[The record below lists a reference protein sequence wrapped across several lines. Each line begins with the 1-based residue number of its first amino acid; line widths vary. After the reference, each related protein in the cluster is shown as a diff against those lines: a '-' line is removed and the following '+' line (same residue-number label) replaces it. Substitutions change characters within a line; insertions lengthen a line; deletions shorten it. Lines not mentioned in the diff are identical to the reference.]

1 MPGCTCTRT
10 VALAL
15 FVSAFACSS
24 NAWNAQA
31 QAPAPPDAAQNN
43 STAILREVKSDGL
56 KTFTNEQVTTLS
68 GLQIGQSVGKDELQ
82 AAADKLVGSGVFAH
96 VKYNFQSRAD
106 GLLVIFHLE
115 EAERIPAY
123 FDNLPWFTDGELNDA
138 IRAKIAFYN
147 GTLPG
152 AGAVVDQ
159 AADAVSQFLATHGL
173 QAAVEH
179 SVVANPNGEGT
190 IQEFHIEGS
199 SLSIEKLEFSD
210 ASLNTS
216 KTVQQQLAEL
226 KGKPF
231 SRMAID
237 LFLTEQIRPIYQ
249 KQGYLR
255 VQLGPPEIR
264 LTGNPNQKLPEKI
277 PVFVPVAAGAIYK
290 WKGIEWSG
298 NSLLSTITLTGDLG
312 LKPGDV
318 ADGMAI
324 EGGLDRIREEYAHV
338 GYLEAKIDPV
348 ANYDDQAHTVSYRV
362 RVDEGGSFKFNALTI
377 TGLSPGA
384 EKRLRDAW
392 SISQGELFD
401 KTIFEDL
408 LTKLETKPHDIFGSL
423 PVHYDNVGHWVQPDD
438 ANHTV
443 DVLLDFK

>member
-1 MPGCTCTRT
+1 MLGCTRT
-10 VALAL
+10 LALTL
-15 FVSAFACSS
+15 FVSASICISFASI
-24 NAWNAQA
+24 AGAQN
-31 QAPAPPDAAQNN
+31 PPPPTAAQNN
-43 STAILREVKSDGL
+43 STAVLREVKSDGL
-56 KTFTNEQVTTLS
+56 KTFTNDQVTTLS
-68 GLQIGQSVGKDELQ
+68 GLQIGQQVGKDDLQ
-82 AAADKLVGSGVFAH
+82 GAADKLVQSGVFAH

-106 GLLVIFHLE
+106 GLVLLFHLE

-138 IRAKIAFYN
+138 IRAKISFYN
-147 GTLPG
+147 GTLPS
-152 AGAVVDQ
+152 AGAVVEQ
-159 AADAVSQFLATHGL
+159 AADAVSQFLGTHGL

-179 SVVANPNGEGT
+179 TVVANPNGEGS

-199 SLSIEKLEFSD
+199 SLSIESLKFSD
-210 ASLNTS
+210 ASLNES

-226 KGKPF
+226 KGKPY

-237 LFLTEQIRPIYQ
+237 LFLMEQVRPVYQ

-255 VQLGPPEIR
+255 AKLGPPEIR

-277 PVFVPVAAGAIYK
+277 PVFVPVVPGEIYK
-290 WKGIEWSG
+290 LKGVEWSG
-298 NSLLSTITLTGDLG
+298 NSLLSTSTLSGDMG

-324 EGGLDRIREEYAHV
+324 EAGLERAREEYAHV

-362 RVDEGGSFKFNALTI
+362 RVEEGGSYKFNALTI

-384 EKRLRDAW
+384 EKKLRDAW
-392 SISQGELFD
+392 SIPQGEVFD
-401 KTIFEDL
+401 KTIFEDF
-408 LTKLETKPHDIFGSL
+408 LTKLETKPHDIFGTL

-438 ANHTV
+438 AKHTV

>member
-1 MPGCTCTRT
+1 MPGCMRMF
-10 VALAL
+10 ALTL
-15 FVSAFACSS
+15 FVSASICTPLAS
-24 NAWNAQA
+24 NAEAQT
-31 QAPAPPDAAQNN
+31 PPPPTTQNN
-43 STAILREVKSDGL
+43 STAVLREVKADGL
-56 KTFTNEQVTTLS
+56 KTFTSEQVTTLS
-68 GLQIGQSVGKDELQ
+68 GLQIGQSVGKDDLQ
-82 AAADKLVGSGVFAH
+82 GAADKLVQSGVFAH

-106 GLLVIFHLE
+106 GLVVTFHLE
-115 EAERIPAY
+115 EADRMPAY
-123 FDNLPWFTDGELNDA
+123 FDNLPWFTDGELNEA
-138 IRAKIAFYN
+138 IRPKLPFYS

-152 AGAVVDQ
+152 AGAVVEQ

-179 SVVANPNGEGT
+179 TVVANPNGDGT

-199 SLSIEKLEFSD
+199 SLSIASLDFSD

-216 KTVQQQLAEL
+216 KVVQQQLAEL
-226 KGKPF
+226 KGKPY

-255 VQLGPPEIR
+255 AKLGPPEIR

-277 PVFVPVAAGAIYK
+277 PVFVPVVPGDVYK
-290 WKGIEWSG
+290 WKGVEWSG
-298 NSLLSTITLTGDLG
+298 NSLLSTTTLNGDMG
-312 LKPGDV
+312 LKPGEV

-324 EGGLDRIREEYAHV
+324 EGGLDHIREEYAHV

-348 ANYDDQAHTVSYRV
+348 ANFDDQAHTVSYRV

-384 EKRLRDAW
+384 EKKLRDAW
-392 SISQGELFD
+392 SIPQGEVFD
-401 KTIFEDL
+401 KTTFEDF
-408 LTKLETKPHDIFGSL
+408 LTKLETKPHDIFGTL

-438 ANHTV
+438 AKHTV

>member
-1 MPGCTCTRT
+1 MPGCTRSF
-10 VALAL
+10 ALAL
-15 FVSAFACSS
+15 FVSASICSS
-24 NAWNAQA
+24 IAEAQTPPS
-31 QAPAPPDAAQNN
+31 PAAAQNN
-43 STAILREVKSDGL
+43 STAVLREVKADGL
-56 KTFTNEQVTTLS
+56 KTFTNEQVIAIS
-68 GLQIGQSVGKDELQ
+68 GLQIGQQVGRDDLQ
-82 AAADKLVGSGVFAH
+82 GAADKLVQSGVFAH
-96 VKYNFQSRAD
+96 VKYTFQSRAD
-106 GLLVIFHLE
+106 GLVVTFHLE
-115 EAERIPAY
+115 EADRMPAY

-138 IRAKIAFYN
+138 IRAKTPSYN
-147 GTLPG
+147 GMLPG
-152 AGAVVDQ
+152 AGALVDQ
-159 AADAVSQFLATHGL
+159 AADAISQFLATHGL

-210 ASLNTS
+210 VSLNSS
-216 KTVQQQLAEL
+216 KTVQQQLVEL

-255 VQLGPPEIR
+255 VKLGPPEIR

-277 PVFVPVAAGAIYK
+277 PVFVPVEQGAIYK

-298 NSLLSTITLTGDLG
+298 NSLLSTITLTSDLG

-324 EGGLDRIREEYAHV
+324 EAGLDHIREEYAHV
-338 GYLEAKIDPV
+338 GYLEAKVDPV

-362 RVDEGGSFKFNALTI
+362 RIDEGGSFKFNALTI

-392 SISQGELFD
+392 GIPQGEIFD
-401 KTIFEDL
+401 KTIFEDF
-408 LTKLETKPHDIFGSL
+408 LTKLETKPHDIFGTL
-423 PVHYDNVGHWVQPDD
+423 PVHYDNVGHWVQPDA
-438 ANHTV
+438 ANHKV
-443 DVLLDFK
+443 DVLLDFR

>member
-1 MPGCTCTRT
+1 MPGSTGTF
-10 VALAL
+10 ALAL
-15 FVSAFACSS
+15 FLSASICSS
-24 NAWNAQA
+24 IASNADAQD
-31 QAPAPPDAAQNN
+31 APPPAAAQNN
-43 STAILREVKSDGL
+43 STATLREIKSDGL
-56 KTFTNEQVTTLS
+56 KTFTNDQITALS
-68 GLQIGQSVGKDELQ
+68 GLQIGQQVGRDDLQ
-82 AAADKLVGSGVFAH
+82 GAADRLVQSGIFAH

-106 GLLVIFHLE
+106 GLVVTFHLD
-115 EAERIPAY
+115 EADRLPAY

-138 IRAKIAFYN
+138 IRAKLPFYN

-179 SVVANPNGEGT
+179 NVVANPNGEGT

-199 SLSIEKLEFSD
+199 SLSIASLNFSD

-216 KTVQQQLAEL
+216 KVVQQQLAEL
-226 KGKPF
+226 KGKPY

-255 VQLGPPEIR
+255 AKLGPPEIR

-277 PVFVPVAAGAIYK
+277 PVFVPVEAGPIYK
-290 WKGIEWSG
+290 WKGVEWSG
-298 NSLLSTITLTGDLG
+298 NSLLSTTTLAGDMG

-324 EGGLDRIREEYAHV
+324 EAGLEKIREEYAHV

-348 ANYDDQAHTVSYRV
+348 ANYDDQAHTVGYRV
-362 RVDEGGSFKFNALTI
+362 RVEEGSPFKFNALTI

-392 SISQGELFD
+392 SIPQGEVFD
-401 KTIFEDL
+401 KTIFEDF
-408 LTKLETKPHDIFGSL
+408 LTKLETKPHDIFGTL

-438 ANHTV
+438 AKRTV

>member
-1 MPGCTCTRT
+1 MPGCTRT
-10 VALAL
+10 FALAL
-15 FVSAFACSS
+15 FLSASTTSSIVS
-24 NAWNAQA
+24 NAEA
-31 QAPAPPDAAQNN
+31 QAPTAPAAAQNN
-43 STAILREVKSDGL
+43 STAVLREIKSDGL
-56 KTFTNEQVTTLS
+56 KTFTNDQVTALS
-68 GLQIGQSVGKDELQ
+68 GLQIGQQVGKDDLQ
-82 AAADKLVGSGVFAH
+82 GAADKLVESGVFAH

-106 GLLVIFHLE
+106 GLAVTFHLE
-115 EAERIPAY
+115 EADRMPAY

-138 IRAKIAFYN
+138 IRAKIPFYN
-147 GTLPG
+147 GALPS

-179 SVVANPNGEGT
+179 TVVANPNGEGT

-199 SLSIEKLEFSD
+199 SLSIASLDFSD

-216 KTVQQQLAEL
+216 KVVQQQLAEL
-226 KGKPF
+226 KGKPY

-255 VQLGPPEIR
+255 AKLGPPEIR

-277 PVFVPVAAGAIYK
+277 PVFVPVESGAIYK

-298 NSLLSTITLTGDLG
+298 NSLLSTITLTSDLG

-324 EGGLDRIREEYAHV
+324 EGGLERIREEYAHV

-392 SISQGELFD
+392 SIPQGEVFD
-401 KTIFEDL
+401 KTIFEDF
-408 LTKLETKPHDIFGSL
+408 LTKLETKPNDIFGTL

-438 ANHTV
+438 AKHTV

>member
-1 MPGCTCTRT
+1 MRT
-10 VALAL
+10 FALTL
-15 FVSAFACSS
+15 FVSASICTPLSS
-24 NAWNAQA
+24 IAET
-31 QAPAPPDAAQNN
+31 QAPPPSAAQNN
-43 STAILREVKSDGL
+43 STAALREVKSDGL
-56 KTFTNEQVTTLS
+56 KTFTNDQVTALS
-68 GLQIGQSVGKDELQ
+68 GLQIGQQVGKDDLQ
-82 AAADKLVGSGVFAH
+82 AAADKLVQSGLFAH
-96 VKYNFQSRAD
+96 VRYNFNSRAD
-106 GLLVIFHLE
+106 GLVLLFHLD

-138 IRAKIAFYN
+138 IRAKIPFYN
-147 GTLPG
+147 GALPG
-152 AGAVVDQ
+152 AGAVVEQ
-159 AADAVSQFLATHGL
+159 AADAVSQFLGTHGL

-179 SVVANPNGEGT
+179 TVVANPNGEGS

-210 ASLNTS
+210 ASLNAS

-226 KGKPF
+226 KGKPY

-237 LFLTEQIRPIYQ
+237 LFLTEQVRPVYQ

-255 VQLGPPEIR
+255 VRLGPPEIR

-277 PVFVPVAAGAIYK
+277 PVFVPVVPGSIYK
-290 WKGIEWSG
+290 WNGVEWSG
-298 NSLLSTITLTGDLG
+298 NSLLATTTLNGDLA

-324 EGGLDRIREEYAHV
+324 EAGLDRVREEYAHV

-362 RVDEGGSFKFNALTI
+362 RIDEGNSYKFNALTI

-384 EKRLRDAW
+384 EKKLRDAW
-392 SISQGELFD
+392 SIPQGEVFD
-401 KTIFEDL
+401 KTIFEDF
-408 LTKLETKPHDIFGSL
+408 LTKLETKPHDIFGTL

-438 ANHTV
+438 AKHTV

>member
-1 MPGCTCTRT
+1 MRRF
-10 VALAL
+10 ALAL
-15 FVSAFACSS
+15 FVSASICTPYGSLAR
-24 NAWNAQA
+24 A
-31 QAPAPPDAAQNN
+31 QAPPPPAGSQNN
-43 STAILREVKSDGL
+43 STAVLREVKSDGL
-56 KTFTNEQVTTLS
+56 KTFTNDQVTAIS
-68 GLQIGQSVGKDELQ
+68 GLQIGQQVGKDDLQ
-82 AAADKLVGSGVFAH
+82 GAADKLVQSGLFAH

-106 GLLVIFHLE
+106 GLVLLLHLE
-115 EAERIPAY
+115 EAERMPAY

-138 IRAKIAFYN
+138 IRAKISYYN
-147 GTLPG
+147 GTLPS
-152 AGAVVDQ
+152 AGAVVEQ
-159 AADAVSQFLATHGL
+159 AADAVSQFLGTHGL

-179 SVVANPNGEGT
+179 TVVANPNGEGS

-199 SLSIEKLEFSD
+199 SLSIESLKFSD
-210 ASLNTS
+210 AALNES

-226 KGKPF
+226 KGKPY

-237 LFLTEQIRPIYQ
+237 LFLAEQIRPVYQ

-255 VQLGPPEIR
+255 AKLGPPEIR

-277 PVFVPVAAGAIYK
+277 PVFVPVVPGEIYK
-290 WKGIEWSG
+290 WKGVEWSG
-298 NSLLSTITLTGDLG
+298 NSLLSTTTLAGDFG

-324 EGGLDRIREEYAHV
+324 EAGLERVREEYAHV

-362 RVDEGGSFKFNALTI
+362 RVDEGGSYKFNALTI

-384 EKRLRDAW
+384 EKKLRDAW
-392 SISQGELFD
+392 SIPQGEVFD
-401 KTIFEDL
+401 KTIFEDF
-408 LTKLETKPHDIFGSL
+408 LTKLETKPKDVFGTL

-438 ANHTV
+438 AKHTV

>member
-1 MPGCTCTRT
+1 MPGRTRT
-10 VALAL
+10 FALSL
-15 FVSAFACSS
+15 FVSALVCT
-24 NAWNAQA
+24 WNAPNSVA
-31 QAPAPPDAAQNN
+31 QASPPPASAAQNS
-43 STAILREVKSDGL
+43 STAAVREIKADGL
-56 KTFTNEQVTTLS
+56 KTFTNDQVIALS
-68 GLQIGQSVGKDELQ
+68 GLQIGQQVGKDDLQ
-82 AAADKLVGSGVFAH
+82 AAADKLVQSGVFAH

-106 GLLVIFHLE
+106 GLVVIFHLD
-115 EAERIPAY
+115 EADRMPAY

-138 IRAKIAFYN
+138 IRAKLPFYN

-159 AADAVSQFLATHGL
+159 AADAVSQFLGTHGL

-179 SVVANPNGEGT
+179 NVVANPNGEGT

-199 SLSIEKLEFSD
+199 SLSIASLEFSD

-216 KTVQQQLAEL
+216 KVVQQQLAEL
-226 KGKPF
+226 KGKPY

-237 LFLTEQIRPIYQ
+237 LFLTEQVRPIYQ

-255 VQLGPPEIR
+255 AKLGPPEIR

-277 PVFVPVAAGAIYK
+277 PVFVPVVQGPIYK
-290 WKGIEWSG
+290 WKGVEWSG
-298 NSLLSTITLTGDLG
+298 NSLLSTTTLTSDMG

-324 EGGLDRIREEYAHV
+324 EGGLERIREEYAHV

-348 ANYDDQAHTVSYRV
+348 ASYDDQARTVSYRV
-362 RVDEGGSFKFNALTI
+362 RIDEGGSFKFNALTI

-384 EKRLRDAW
+384 EKKLRDAW
-392 SISQGELFD
+392 NIPQGEVFD
-401 KTIFEDL
+401 KTIFEDF
-408 LTKLETKPHDIFGSL
+408 LTKLETKPKDVFGTL
-423 PVHYDNVGHWVQPDD
+423 PVHYDNVGHWVQPDN
-438 ANHTV
+438 AKHTV

>member
-1 MPGCTCTRT
+1 MPGCMRT
-10 VALAL
+10 FALTL
-15 FVSAFACSS
+15 FVSASICTPLSS
-24 NAWNAQA
+24 IAET
-31 QAPAPPDAAQNN
+31 QAPPPSAAQNN
-43 STAILREVKSDGL
+43 STAALREVKSDGL
-56 KTFTNEQVTTLS
+56 KTFTNDQVTALS
-68 GLQIGQSVGKDELQ
+68 GLQIGQQVGKDDLQ
-82 AAADKLVGSGVFAH
+82 AAADKLVQSGLFAH
-96 VKYNFQSRAD
+96 VRYNFNSRAD
-106 GLLVIFHLE
+106 GLVLLFHLD

-138 IRAKIAFYN
+138 IRAKIPFYN
-147 GTLPG
+147 GALPG
-152 AGAVVDQ
+152 AGAVVEQ
-159 AADAVSQFLATHGL
+159 AADAVSQFLGTHGL

-179 SVVANPNGEGT
+179 TVVANPNGEGS

-199 SLSIEKLEFSD
+199 SLSIESLKFSD
-210 ASLNTS
+210 ASLNES

-226 KGKPF
+226 KGKPY

-237 LFLTEQIRPIYQ
+237 LFLMEQVRPVYQ

-255 VQLGPPEIR
+255 AKLGPPEIR

-277 PVFVPVAAGAIYK
+277 PVFVPVVQGAIYK
-290 WKGIEWSG
+290 WKGVEWSG
-298 NSLLSTITLTGDLG
+298 NSLLSTITLTSDLG

-324 EGGLDRIREEYAHV
+324 EAGLEHIREEYAHV

-362 RVDEGGSFKFNALTI
+362 RVDEGGSYKFNALTI
-377 TGLSPGA
+377 TGLSPSA
-384 EKRLRDAW
+384 EKKLRDAW
-392 SISQGELFD
+392 SIPQGEVFD
-401 KTIFEDL
+401 KTIFEDF
-408 LTKLETKPHDIFGSL
+408 LTRLETKPKDVFGTL

-438 ANHTV
+438 AKHTV

>member
-1 MPGCTCTRT
+1 MRT
-10 VALAL
+10 FALTL
-15 FVSAFACSS
+15 FVSASICSS
-24 NAWNAQA
+24 MVSIAGA
-31 QAPAPPDAAQNN
+31 QAPPTPTAAQNN
-43 STAILREVKSDGL
+43 STAVLREVKSDGL
-56 KTFTNEQVTTLS
+56 KTFTNDQVTAIS
-68 GLQIGQSVGKDELQ
+68 GLQIGQQVGKDDLQ
-82 AAADKLVGSGVFAH
+82 GAADKLVQSGLFAH
-96 VKYNFQSRAD
+96 VKYNFNSRAD
-106 GLLVIFHLE
+106 GLVVLFHLE

-138 IRAKIAFYN
+138 IRAKIPFYN

-152 AGAVVDQ
+152 AGAVVEQ
-159 AADAVSQFLATHGL
+159 AADAVSQFLGTHGL

-179 SVVANPNGEGT
+179 TVVANPNGEGS

-210 ASLNTS
+210 ASLNSS

-226 KGKPF
+226 KGKPY

-237 LFLTEQIRPIYQ
+237 LFLMEQIRPVYQ

-255 VQLGPPEIR
+255 AKLGPPEIR

-277 PVFVPVAAGAIYK
+277 PVFVPIVAGEIYK
-290 WKGIEWSG
+290 LKGVEWSG
-298 NSLLSTITLTGDLG
+298 NSLLSTTTLSGDMA
-312 LKPGDV
+312 LKGGDV

-324 EGGLDRIREEYAHV
+324 EAGFERVREEYAHV

-348 ANYDDQAHTVSYRV
+348 ANYDDAAHSVSYRV
-362 RVDEGGSFKFNALTI
+362 RVDEGGSYKFNALTI

-384 EKRLRDAW
+384 EKKLRDAW
-392 SISQGELFD
+392 SIPQGEVFD
-401 KTIFEDL
+401 KTIFEDF
-408 LTKLETKPHDIFGSL
+408 LTKLETKPHDIFGTL

-438 ANHTV
+438 AKHTV

>member
-1 MPGCTCTRT
+1 MF
-10 VALAL
+10 ALAVFL
-15 FVSAFACSS
+15 SALICDL
-24 NAWNAQA
+24 NASKAGAQTPPE
-31 QAPAPPDAAQNN
+31 PAGASASENN
-43 STAILREVKSDGL
+43 STTVLREVKAEGL
-56 KTFTNEQVTTLS
+56 KTFTDEQVIALS
-68 GLQIGQSVGKDELQ
+68 GLQIGQQVGRDDLQ
-82 AAADKLVGSGVFAH
+82 GAADKLVQSGVFAH

-106 GLLVIFHLE
+106 GLVVTFHVD
-115 EAERIPAY
+115 EADRMPAY

-138 IRAKIAFYN
+138 IRAKLDFYN

-152 AGAVVDQ
+152 AGAVVEQ
-159 AADAVSQFLATHGL
+159 AANAVSQFLATHGL

-179 SVVANPNGEGT
+179 QVVANPNGEGT
-190 IQEFHIEGS
+190 IQEFHIEGG
-199 SLSIEKLEFSD
+199 SLSIASLNFSD
-210 ASLNTS
+210 ATLNTS
-216 KTVQQQLAEL
+216 KVVQQQLAEL
-226 KGKPF
+226 KGKPY

-255 VQLGPPEIR
+255 ARLGPPEIR

-277 PVFVPVAAGAIYK
+277 PVFVPIAAGAIYK
-290 WKGIEWSG
+290 WKGVEWSG
-298 NSLLSTITLTGDLG
+298 NSLLSTATLSSDMG
-312 LKPGDV
+312 LKPGEV

-324 EGGLDRIREEYAHV
+324 EAGLDHIREEYAHV
-338 GYLEAKIDPV
+338 GYLEAKIAPV
-348 ANYDDQAHTVSYRV
+348 ANYDDQAHTISYRV

-392 SISQGELFD
+392 SIPQGEVFD
-401 KTIFEDL
+401 KTTFEDF
-408 LTKLETKPHDIFGSL
+408 LTKLETKPHDIFGTL

-438 ANHTV
+438 AHHTV